1 MAARRFVIFLFVLA
15 LAAFPAMA
23 SAKAGPPAFTDLA
36 KSAER
41 AVVNISTV
49 RTVKGGSF
57 NQIFPF
63 NGQRQGPWQDFFEQF
78 QRMFP
83 HGQLKPQK
91 QRSLGSGFILS
102 SDGYVVTNNHVIA
115 KADEVTVKL
124 YKGEK
129 EIPAKVVGR
138 DSETDLALL
147 KIEVD
152 HELPVLQFADS
163 DKAEVGEWV
172 VAIGNPFG
180 LGHTVTAG
188 IISAKGR
195 VIGAGPFDDFLQT
208 DASINPGNSGGPL
221 IDMDGRVVGVN
232 SAIVASAQGIG
243 FAIPSNMAKDIIKQ
257 LKEHKKIRR
266 GWLGVTIQDV
276 SEKEAKALGLPEAKG
291 CLVNSVTPGNPAA
304 KAGMQAAD
312 VILAV
317 NGKPIDDSS
326 DLVKTVA
333 GLKPGEKVRLVVWR
347 RGKKVNLT
355 AVLAERSEALQTMGE
370 EAPGEDLGPEA
381 PMALGLALRP
391 VNKEPEAR
399 ALGLEK
405 PMGLLVV
412 DIVSDSPAAEAG
424 LQVGDVI
431 LTANQRPVNTV
442 DAFRNVVD
450 TDGKKKGAVL
460 LLIKR
465 RGQNIVETVPIEEKK

>member
-1 MAARRFVIFLFVLA
+1 MTARRFVIFLFVLA

-57 NQIFPF
+57 NNMLPF
-63 NGQRQGPWQDFFEQF
+63 SGPQQGPWQDFFEQF
-78 QRMFP
+78 RQMFP
-83 HGQLKPQK
+83 HEQLKPQK
-91 QRSLGSGFILS
+91 QHSLGSGFIIS
-102 SDGYVVTNNHVIA
+102 PDGYVVTNNHVIA

-124 YKGEK
+124 YHAEK
-129 EIPAKVVGR
+129 EIPAMVVGR
-138 DSETDLALL
+138 DPETDLAVL
-147 KIEVD
+147 KIDVD
-152 HELPVLQFADS
+152 HELPVLQFGDS

-243 FAIPSNMAKDIIKQ
+243 FAIPSNMAKEIIKQ

-276 SEKEAKALGLPEAKG
+276 TENEAKALGLPGAKG
-291 CLVNSVTPGNPAA
+291 ALVASVVPGNPAA
-304 KAGMQAAD
+304 KAGMQATD
-312 VILAV
+312 VILKV
-317 NGKPIDDSS
+317 NGEPIDDSA
-326 DLVKTVA
+326 DLLKTVA

-347 RGKKVNLT
+347 GGKEIKLT
-355 AVLAERSEALQTMGE
+355 AVLGERSEARLAQNDELE
-370 EAPGEDLGPEA
+370 ESPEMEA
-381 PMALGLALRP
+381 STALGLTLRP

-399 ALGLEK
+399 ALGLDK
-405 PMGLLVV
+405 PKGLLVV
-412 DIVSDSPAAEAG
+412 DIASDSPAADVG

-431 LTANQRPVNTV
+431 LAANQRSVNTV
-442 DAFRNVVD
+442 DAFRNVVE
-450 TDGKKKGAVL
+450 TDGKKKGALL

-465 RGQNIVETVPIEEKK
+465 RGQNIVKTVPIGDKP